1 MTNYDSLQAL
11 RIDLAQK
18 SKWNIGFYWSGF
30 FYWIFVLTVGV
41 AVPLDTAKYVWLI
54 GGFFIV
60 PVAILLSRFLGTEAF
75 PKANTLADLAGQTH
89 ATVNVLGFP
98 VILVPLI
105 FYPEAQIL
113 MMAIMYCID
122 FYVFTWVFGSRLFL
136 VAASIRVVG
145 ASAIWFFLPEV
156 RLTLLPAFVALTY
169 LGLMVAIPH
178 QRKKWEIIQNVQ
190 AEHNKR
196 LQSDAQART

>member
-1 MTNYDSLQAL
+1 MTNHDSLQAL
-11 RIDLAQK
+11 RIDLAKK

-30 FYWIFVLTVGV
+30 FYWIFVLAVGV
-41 AVPLDTAKYVWLI
+41 AFPLDTAKYMWLI
-54 GGFFIV
+54 GGFLIV
-60 PVAILLSRFLGTEAF
+60 PVAIPLSRFLGAEAF

-98 VILVPLI
+98 VILVSLI

-136 VAASIRVVG
+136 VAASIRVMG
-145 ASAIWFFLPEV
+145 ACVIWFFLPEIK
-156 RLTLLPAFVALTY
+156 LTLLPAFIALTY

-178 QRKKWEIIQNVQ
+178 QRKKWEIAQNVQ
-190 AEHNKR
+190 AGHNKR